1 MKKFL
6 AAVPLVLS
14 LALGGILQTAF
25 ADPILDLHLGFNT
38 ISAKLNIVCYS
49 KSAAVEGKSSSDVLP
64 LAYEKGALPEVV
76 YQGLQSLKGGLD
88 SSGVATG
95 TTVALTQGHTSNTV
109 WADLVTPPAGSNGS
123 VGLILK
129 PESGDGSYYVINY
142 QKDSHFVLYN
152 VSADGVTW
160 VPIKYDNFVV
170 PYKPSTQYRLEAQVV
185 NGAITMKVTDPQ
197 GKSSTI
203 SSTIPNVKYTTGV
216 YLEQGSQIKKVSDTS
231 AVGMDGYAPEVAS
244 VLVNGSYTNGYAKDY
259 AVDKDFNTAWN
270 AGGYSG
276 WLQLD
281 FKNPETFSEIQIA
294 AGSSPTTVE
303 DYTISGLKGTVW
315 TQIGTA
321 SPTIVAGKVH
331 ITPHMDVIDGTYN
344 ALKISV
350 NGRASWVAIY
360 EVHLIK

>member
-49 KSAAVEGKSSSDVLP
+49 KSAAVIGKSSSDVLP
-64 LAYEKGALPEVV
+64 LAYEKEALPEVV

-88 SSGVATG
+88 ASGVATS
-95 TTVALTQGHTSNTV
+95 TTIAFTQGHTSNTV
-109 WADLVTPPAGSNGS
+109 WADIITPSTGGG
-123 VGLILK
+123 VGLSFK
-129 PESGDGSYYVINY
+129 PDTGDGSYYTLSY
-142 QKDSHFVLYN
+142 QGDSHFVIYK

-160 VPIKYDNFVV
+160 TPIVYDNFVV
-170 PYKPSTQYRLEAQVV
+170 PYKPSTQYRLQGQVV
-185 NGAITMKVTDPQ
+185 NGTLTATVTDSG

-203 SSTIPNVKYTTGV
+203 SASIPVANYTTGV
-216 YLEQGSQIKKVSDTS
+216 YIESGARVKKFSDTS

-259 AVDKDFNTAWN
+259 AVDKNFNTAWN

-321 SPTIVAGKVH
+321 SPTIIAGKVH